1 MIFCPYRGFAT
12 DMPVEALAA
21 ETHHRAS
28 VHDIQAVAAATGTG
42 CQAS

>member
-1 MIFCPYRGFAT
+1 MILCPYRGFAT

-21 ETHHRAS
+21 EPIIEHS